1 MIKLIENKNLL
12 LENFSEDELRTID
25 GSIKVLT
32 HIYSSEL
39 ERLSKEK
46 LYYSSKLSKDIIEEL
61 NNEIMS
67 YEDDILELQKI
78 SSKLNNIL
86 NNLKHLN

>member
-12 LENFSEDELRTID
+12 LENFSEDELRAID

-39 ERLSKEK
+39 ERLSKEN
-46 LYYSSKLSKDIIEEL
+46 LNYSSNLSKDNIDEL